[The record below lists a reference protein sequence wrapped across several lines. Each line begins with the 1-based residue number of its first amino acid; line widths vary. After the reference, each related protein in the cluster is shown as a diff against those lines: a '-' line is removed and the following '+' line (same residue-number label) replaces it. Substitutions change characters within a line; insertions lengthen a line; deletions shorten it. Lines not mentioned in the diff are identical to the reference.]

1 MKIIH
6 LRVVDYDGTHVELD
20 WAGSIP
26 AGCTHIYSAYAE
38 CDYEGH
44 GHALL
49 KFGRKGWA
57 YKYLG
62 HCSCYGPLDDG
73 YDGNNGVPQ
82 SPQAPTLAA
91 LTAGWTAAAL
101 AERRVVLEAAGWK
114 AVRA

>member
-6 LRVVDYDGTHVELD
+6 LPFVEDPDRYKSSSCD
-20 WAGSIP
+20 WASLPLVGVTKI
-26 AGCTHIYSAYAE
+26 IYTYGIGY
-38 CDYEGH
+38 YEGT

-49 KFGRKGWA
+49 KFGHKGWA
-57 YKYLG
+57 YAYLG
-62 HCSCYGPLDDG
+62 HCSCYGPLDS
-73 YDGNNGVPQ
+73 VPTT
-82 SPQAPTLAA
+82 PEAPTLAA